1 MKIGYARV
9 STKEQSLDSQIQELE
24 KFGCTKIFSEKIS
37 GAKVRMPELEA
48 CLEFLR
54 PGDTLV
60 VYHLDRLNSLSARLL
75 TLHEELRARDI
86 TLEVI
91 TLPMDLNDP
100 TVGKLVLTI
109 FSALAE
115 TEYNVKKE
123 RSRRGMLA
131 ARARGRV
138 GGRIYKLSPEKRQLV
153 VDAHKSEKY
162 PIKQIAQMFGIGM
175 TTIYT
180 YLKLAEQKY
189 QPASHD
195 PEELDDMIVM

>member
-9 STKEQSLDSQIQELE
+9 STKEQSLDSQIEELE
-24 KFGCTKIFSEKIS
+24 KFGCIKVFSEKIS
-37 GAKVRMPELEA
+37 GAKAKMPELEA
-48 CLEFLR
+48 CLAFLR

-60 VYHLDRLNSLSARLL
+60 VYHLDRLNRLSARLL
-75 TLHEELRARDI
+75 MLHEELRARDI
-86 TLEVI
+86 TLQVM

-123 RSRRGMLA
+123 RSRRGMEA

-138 GGRIYKLSPEKRQLV
+138 GGRIYKLTPEKRQLV
-153 VDAHKSEKY
+153 VDAYDSMKY
-162 PIKQIAQMFGIGM
+162 QIKDIARMFGIGI
-175 TTIYT
+175 TTVYN
-180 YLKLAEQKY
+180 YVK
-189 QPASHD
+189 
-195 PEELDDMIVM
+195 EERTK

>member
-9 STKEQSLDSQIQELE
+9 STKEQCLDSQIEELE
-24 KFGCTKIFSEKIS
+24 KFGCIKIFSEKIS
-37 GAKVRMPELEA
+37 GAKAKMPELQA

-60 VYHLDRLNSLSARLL
+60 VYHLDRLNRLSARLL
-75 TLHEELRARDI
+75 ALHEVLRSKDI
-86 TLEVI
+86 TLQVI

-123 RSRRGMLA
+123 RSRRGMEA

-138 GGRIYKLSPEKRQLV
+138 GGRIYKLTPEKRQLV
-153 VDAHKSEKY
+153 VDAYNSLKY
-162 PIKQIAQMFGIGM
+162 KVSDIARMFGIGE
-175 TTIYT
+175 TTVYNYT
-180 YLKLAEQKY
+180 AGERNK
-189 QPASHD
+189 
-195 PEELDDMIVM
+195 